1 MKVKPGATLRVVN
14 SLSLPSL
21 EVYATLR
28 FLSELLQ
35 KFQKLFWPRS
45 IKPFLPAGPEM
56 PAFTAQPLNCK
67 RSSPPALSSG
77 WQHAGWFGEFSLL
90 SRPVPCFPGLERSF
104 SALGHPSCLWR
115 VAMASPH
122 SVPTEISPGECSF
135 SCPAPPPV
143 FLKQKT

>member
-1 MKVKPGATLRVVN
+1 MITGWINKDSNGSWDLK
-14 SLSLPSL
+14 
-21 EVYATLR
+21 
-28 FLSELLQ
+28 Q
-35 KFQKLFWPRS
+35 
-45 IKPFLPAGPEM
+45 IKPFPPAGPEM

-143 FLKQKT
+143 FLKQKTWRAKGNFSPLLFPTPMLGYHPQ